1 MWSIVIGDEPQTKRI
16 TARMLLAI
24 AEQQGMADH
33 PILVSLGGGQA
44 TFVAEEDVKSSSAED
59 GAVMVLDL

>member
-44 TFVAEEDVKSSSAED
+44 TFVAQQALLVQLKPRYR
-59 GAVMVLDL
+59 VF